1 MKNNPKTIFVVGGV
15 MSSVGKGVASA
26 SLGMIL
32 QSRGFRVT
40 AMKADPYINVDAGT
54 MNPTEHGEVFVT
66 EDGDE
71 TDQDIGNYERF
82 LDVNIY
88 SVNYMTT
95 GRVYQTVI
103 NRERNL
109 EYKGKCVE
117 VVPHIPEE
125 MIRRIRAAQKKSQ
138 AEIMIVEIGG
148 TVGEYQNILFL
159 EAARMMKVRN
169 PSDILFILVSYLP
182 IPASVGEM
190 KTKPTQHA
198 VRLMNEVGLQPDFV
212 IARSERRLDAVRR
225 RKLAEFCSIDE
236 QHIIS
241 APDAQHIYSVPV
253 LFEREDLSG
262 KVLRSL
268 GLAPGR
274 IARSKNRMNTLRK
287 LIKIIETTTRTVRIG
302 VVGKY
307 FNTGEFLLAD
317 SYISVI
323 EALKHAAWSF
333 KYKPELVWL
342 DAEDYERDKR
352 QLRELG
358 KCDGVL
364 IPGGFGA
371 RGVEGKI
378 LAIQYVREQKIPY
391 FGLCYGMQLAAIEVA
406 RNVAGLRGAN
416 TVEIDA
422 NTEHP
427 IIIVNPHQKEN
438 IAKHNFGGTMRLGS
452 YACRLVAG
460 SKAQAAYGKRIVH
473 ERHRHRYEYNNEY
486 IEKLRDAGLRVS
498 GVNPEQNLIEILELG
513 DHPWF
518 LGTQFHPEF
527 LSRPLRPHPLFLGF
541 MKAAIEH
548 QNKKKPK

>member
-1 MKNNPKTIFVVGGV
+1 

-32 QSRGFRVT
+32 QARGYRVT

-88 SVNYMTT
+88 SVNYLTT

-125 MIRRIRAAQKKSQ
+125 IIRRIRVAQKKSQ
-138 AEIMIVEIGG
+138 AEITIVEIGG

-159 EAARMMKVRN
+159 EAARMMNVQKPDDV
-169 PSDILFILVSYLP
+169 LLVLVSYLP

-198 VRLMNEVGLQPDFV
+198 VRLMNEVGLQPDFIV
-212 IARSERRLDAVRR
+212 ARSERNMDAVRK
-225 RKLAEFCSIDE
+225 RKLAQFCSLPDS
-236 QHIIS
+236 HIIS
-241 APDAQHIYSVPV
+241 APDSSHIYAVPL
-253 LFEREDLSG
+253 LFEKEQFSQ
-262 KVLRSL
+262 KVLTAL
-268 GLAPGR
+268 GLKSRTVPKN
-274 IARSKNRMNTLRK
+274 KNRLWELRK
-287 LIKIIETTTRTVRIG
+287 LSRTIEHTKRTVRIG

-307 FNTGEFLLAD
+307 FNTGEFVLAD

-323 EALKHAAWSF
+323 ESLKHAAWF
-333 KYKPELVWL
+333 YKYKPELVWL

-352 QLRELG
+352 KLKELG
-358 KCDGVL
+358 KLDGVL

-371 RGVEGKI
+371 RGIEGKI
-378 LAIQYVREQKIPY
+378 FAIQYVREQKIPY
-391 FGLCYGMQLAAIEVA
+391 FGLCYGMQLAAIEIA
-406 RNVAGLRGAN
+406 RNVAGLRGAH
-416 TVEIDA
+416 TVEIDENA
-422 NTEHP
+422 GHP
-427 IIIVNPHQKEN
+427 IIVVNPYQKEN
-438 IAKHNFGGTMRLGS
+438 IEEHRYGGTMRLGS

-460 SKAQAAYGKRIVH
+460 TKAKKAYGKRVVY
-473 ERHRHRYEYNNEY
+473 ERHRHRYEYNNDY
-486 IEKLRDAGLRVS
+486 IDALASAGLRVA
-498 GVNPEQNLIEILELG
+498 GVNPEQNLIEIMELEN
-513 DHPWF
+513 HPWF

-541 MKAAIEH
+541 VNAAIKRHE
-548 QNKKKPK
+548 K